1 MADIHIGEI
10 TEAGQARGKVRLVYH
25 IPIDSPKDG
34 IVPTPTS
41 SIEDILDA
49 SEIAALASGELA
61 EVIRT
66 VAVDRTTSQS
76 DIVAALRNDWQNIK
90 TDYNEKYNFKYKFF
104 GNTIN
109 VG

>member
-10 TEAGQARGKVRLVYH
+10 TEAGGARGKVRLVYH
-25 IPIDSPKDG
+25 IPIDSPKAG

-41 SIEDILDA
+41 SIQDILDT

-61 EVIRT
+61 EVTRT
-66 VAVDRTTSQS
+66 VAINKTMSQA
-76 DIVAALRNDWQNIK
+76 DIVTALRADWQVIK

-104 GNTIN
+104 GNTID

>member
-1 MADIHIGEI
+1 MADIHIGELTQVSRDI
-10 TEAGQARGKVRLVYH
+10 GTVRLVYH
-25 IPIDSPKDG
+25 IPIDSPKAG

-61 EVIRT
+61 EVTRT
-66 VAVDRTTSQS
+66 VAVDKTTSQS
-76 DIVAALRNDWQNIK
+76 DIAAALRNDWQNIK

-104 GNTIN
+104 GNTID
-109 VG
+109 VA